1 MACRYRPPVDVIESL
16 LAVAHEVIEWVDR
29 FSWLPLH
36 YACANGASEEVL
48 VVLTNAFPPSKVAI
62 DKRGRTPLH
71 FSVGNEEHMPT
82 PAAVEILSGSGAA
95 RCADENG
102 SIPLHYACAY
112 GATVEVLQILLE
124 AVPASTTAVDFKGRT
139 PLHFAMGNA
148 EKSYAPMI
156 VELLLQQNPVVVNDI
171 DNDGQLPLQ
180 LLANEAKKIPPD
192 GKAQDRRDNTMKC
205 LDHFLSVPVS
215 IDASADF
222 LNGLKNLPNWLLDHA
237 VISEP
242 VQKMLNEKIA
252 QRFPTA
258 ILLLDG
264 IFLIVIIISF
274 RQAISEYLDFR
285 YQDTAETQRDLSKS
299 FQSQLYVLYG
309 GEIYLFRVSFLK
321 FRLVY

>member
-1 MACRYRPPVDVIESL
+1 M
-16 LAVAHEVIEWVDR
+16 
-29 FSWLPLH
+29 
-36 YACANGASEEVL
+36 
-48 VVLTNAFPPSKVAI
+48 
-62 DKRGRTPLH
+62 
-71 FSVGNEEHMPT
+71 VGNEEHMPT
-82 PAAVEILSGSGAA
+82 PNVIKILSDSGAA

-102 SIPLHYACAY
+102 SLPLHYACAY
-112 GATVEVLQILLE
+112 GANVEVLEILLD

-148 EKSYAPMI
+148 EKSYAPAI
-156 VELLLQQNPVVVNDI
+156 VELLLQKNPAVVNDI

-180 LLANEAKKIPPD
+180 LLANEAKKIPLD
-192 GKAQDRRDNTMKC
+192 GKAQERRDNTMKC

-222 LNGLKNLPNWLLDHA
+222 LNGLKNLPSWLLDHA

-264 IFLIVIIISF
+264 IFLIVIIIYF
-274 RQAISEYLDFR
+274 RLAIDEYLDLR
-285 YQDTAETQRDLSKS
+285 YQNTAETQEESSSS
-299 FQSQLYVLYG
+299 FQSYLYILYG
-309 GEIYLFRVSFLK
+309 GETFNTYNCCFFGNI
-321 FRLVY
+321 